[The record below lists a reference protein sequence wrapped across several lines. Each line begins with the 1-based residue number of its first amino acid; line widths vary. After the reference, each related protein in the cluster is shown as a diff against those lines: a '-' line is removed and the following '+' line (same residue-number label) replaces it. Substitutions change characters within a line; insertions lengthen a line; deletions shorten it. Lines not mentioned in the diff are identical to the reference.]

1 MEKMLSWSCE
11 TCPLLETALC
21 ALERAFDDMSADR
34 NAPVLELNL
43 KDLEYITRHLERIA
57 FDATAWTL
65 WTRQVPS
72 SCSKEHRA

>member
-1 MEKMLSWSCE
+1 MEKMLSWSLG
-11 TCPLLETALC
+11 TCPLLEMALC

-34 NAPVLELNL
+34 NVPMLEMNL
-43 KDLEYITRHLERIA
+43 KDRELITRHLERIT

-72 SCSKEHRA
+72 SCSKKH